1 MVFMRY
7 PDRFKANNVIS
18 ESTLTRNER
27 DHLTDSDFGIPEE
40 RKYPLNDEVHVI
52 QAVRFF
58 KDAPEKYRT
67 DLAKRIVSKAKK
79 YNMDWERWDV
89 IKPYI
94 DETVTES
101 FDPNRY
107 PIESTDDIYKLISE
121 FDNVPESDKP
131 ELVRRMVDAGK
142 SFNMNWWVWFGF
154 EKEAIDYRGKAFTSR
169 TGMTPYLKYLS
180 TSDVMTYHDWQDN
193 KLKKLRTNKNEKIN
207 DPYTTDEYDDGQY
220 IEESFDSM
228 FKNMNDN
235 FINES
240 VDSTLVK
247 VENLKFDKLYI
258 GSPTMFLGDCIT
270 YKSLR
275 FYLTPFKGVA
285 SLYTCDDRKYLKGI
299 HKCNVSDIIFKELS
313 LPTNRLNEKF
323 DDVHV
328 EIVSNKEYPD
338 RRFENTGYIYE
349 VDISDYKDKIYRDT
363 NLQSEHIYMIK
374 GTSRLKILNRE
385 ICESMQYVS
394 YKKAKY
400 DDQESFMEYS
410 GYSSDDY
417 VEFENCEACRI
428 KCAVSGINKKNTE
441 ERDNMNYNKSKI
453 KSISEFITESES
465 TSSKKTNDD
474 NDDMADIEDD
484 DVNDVD
490 DVDYVDNDDDD
501 LINFG
506 KDDSDE
512 QNEYDPKEVER
523 LNNLISSESAGMDE
537 YFDASKETN
546 VDILRR
552 LYSDIG
558 NEERFHQEQLLYA
571 KSVLTGDK
579 YEPRDPDVKKEYEE
593 LLEMGVD
600 EETAMVTA
608 IDKTNIISG
617 DDGDDSDI
625 EDLEEDMNMLEAAFT
640 QFSSVYDM
648 MEIINESGEYKNND
662 ELIKQYDMFFE
673 AYIMED
679 VDNMSDNST
688 KQLMGGTSNPI
699 KLIARAIRAIY
710 KFIISIVKKIKMYIN
725 KMRIKNKRRMLWIK
739 KHGIKGLFQSG
750 VKLYFYSD
758 KTGTYNT
765 DDGTRY
771 LFLLTQLTY
780 MISQNAGISDISEP
794 KFPSNIQTIHFRT
807 ISDGLNML
815 KGVVLSK
822 SKLIVTDQNESQI
835 AEDFFGYTEEKSAKT
850 VRDADGKVVSTSLR
864 SKNLFNALESVAEYA
879 VVAAKQSD
887 IVITTLAN
895 MEGDVNSIY
904 STDRSTYNKCVSA
917 MKVVAD
923 GFNKFIKAISAD
935 MNTIMKINNDL
946 YNMTRA
952 ADDAVSRGETPNIP
966 RNAYEDQHKNST
978 TPKRTRPTKT
988 FKW

>member
-1 MVFMRY
+1 MRY

-180 TSDVMTYHDWQDN
+180 TSDVKTYHDWQDN

-207 DPYTTDEYDDGQY
+207 DPYTTDEYDDQ
-220 IEESFDSM
+220 
-228 FKNMNDN
+228 K
-235 FINES
+235 
-240 VDSTLVK
+240 
-247 VENLKFDKLYI
+247 
-258 GSPTMFLGDCIT
+258 
-270 YKSLR
+270 
-275 FYLTPFKGVA
+275 
-285 SLYTCDDRKYLKGI
+285 
-299 HKCNVSDIIFKELS
+299 
-313 LPTNRLNEKF
+313 
-323 DDVHV
+323 
-328 EIVSNKEYPD
+328 
-338 RRFENTGYIYE
+338 
-349 VDISDYKDKIYRDT
+349 
-363 NLQSEHIYMIK
+363 
-374 GTSRLKILNRE
+374 
-385 ICESMQYVS
+385 
-394 YKKAKY
+394 
-400 DDQESFMEYS
+400 SFMEYN

-428 KCAVSGINKKNTE
+428 KCVVSGINKMNTE
-441 ERDNMNYNKSKI
+441 GRDNMNYNKSKI

-474 NDDMADIEDD
+474 NDNDDILDMEDIEDD
-484 DVNDVD
+484 DDVD
-490 DVDYVDNDDDD
+490 DVDDVVDNDDDD
-501 LINFG
+501 LVNFG

-546 VDILRR
+546 VDVLRR

-593 LLEMGVD
+593 LLEMGMD

-710 KFIISIVKKIKMYIN
+710 KFVISIVKKIKMYIN

-765 DDGTRY
+765 DDGARY

-822 SKLIVTDQNESQI
+822 SKLIITDQNESQI
-835 AEDFFGYTEEKSAKT
+835 AEDFFGYTEAKSTKT
-850 VRDADGKVVSTSLR
+850 VKDADGKVVSTSVR

-887 IVITTLAN
+887 IVITALAN

-952 ADDAVSRGETPNIP
+952 ADDAVSRGEVPNIP
-966 RNAYEDQHKNST
+966 RNAYEDQPKNST